1 MRGACSICGHP
12 KRAEIDAR
20 LLLGAPLR
28 TVAKEFSLK
37 RSTLGRH
44 LQRHLKRAGEAALAR
59 ATASYSRHLRHHM
72 EKIQAET
79 LQIVTAAKAKG
90 DLQLALQAVREAR
103 QNSDVMRKLLVKTVD
118 SRGKAKAAEIPA
130 EIEIVYGEHDR
141 VAQTQ

>member
-1 MRGACSICGHP
+1 
-12 KRAEIDAR
+12 
-20 LLLGAPLR
+20 
-28 TVAKEFSLK
+28 
-37 RSTLGRH
+37 
-44 LQRHLKRAGEAALAR
+44 
-59 ATASYSRHLRHHM
+59 M
-72 EKIQAET
+72 EKIQAES